1 MIAASPAAHAVKN
14 LSVDGHPAPVTLT
27 VGETVTVRFEVPRP
41 GDKAQV
47 TMFRDVNRTG
57 KFNSSTDY
65 PFVGVGNIAD
75 GGG

>member
-1 MIAASPAAHAVKN
+1 
-14 LSVDGHPAPVTLT
+14 
-27 VGETVTVRFEVPRP
+27 
-41 GDKAQV
+41 
-47 TMFRDVNRTG
+47 MFRDVNRTG